1 LNGVEGAIHVD
12 EGGACRALHGFDGPR
27 GRRLADRVAVL
38 VAAQRRLGE
47 VEGLGV
53 SRHGIL
59 TFERSAIAWV
69 CCADGVVVTLGA
81 EGASPGLVLSHA
93 TRLASEEPGGE

>member
-1 LNGVEGAIHVD
+1 MNGVEGALHLD
-12 EGGACRALHGFDGPR
+12 EVGTSRALLGFDGPR

-47 VEGLGV
+47 VEGFGE

-59 TFERSAIAWV
+59 TFERHAIAWV
-69 CCADGVVVTLGA
+69 CCADGVIVTLGSP
-81 EGASPGLVLSHA
+81 GASPGLVLSHA
-93 TRLASEEPGGE
+93 TRLASQEPPGE